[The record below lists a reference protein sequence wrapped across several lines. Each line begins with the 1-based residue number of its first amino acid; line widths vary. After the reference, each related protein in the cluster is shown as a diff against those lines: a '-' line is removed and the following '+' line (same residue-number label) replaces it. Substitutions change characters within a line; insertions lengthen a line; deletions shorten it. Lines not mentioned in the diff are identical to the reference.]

1 VAFGGQFAA
10 AGPAAGTYRSNVY
23 DDNDDRLLHGRG
35 TGAQQQRRHSG
46 VRREIAGSAAIA
58 SSVALTAGVGG

>member
-1 VAFGGQFAA
+1 M
-10 AGPAAGTYRSNVY
+10 AGTYRLNVY
-23 DDNDDRLLHGRG
+23 DDDDDDDRLLHGRG
-35 TGAQQQRRHSG
+35 TGAQQQRRYSG